1 MSLSR
6 IISAVI
12 AAVYIIAAFAMGG
25 GELVLM
31 TIGSLILPMGCI
43 WYGEQLGNYIGLL
56 PIPAITQTTPGCLV
70 TAVGWV
76 FLTIPIFLL
85 LIFRS

>member
-12 AAVYIIAAFAMGG
+12 AAAYVIAAFAIGD

-31 TIGSLILPMGCI
+31 TVGSLILPMGCI
-43 WYGEQLGNYIGLL
+43 WYGEELGNYIGLL
-56 PIPAITQTTPGCLV
+56 PIPAITQRTPGCLV

-76 FLTIPIFLL
+76 FLTIPIILL
-85 LIFRS
+85 LVFRS

>member
-12 AAVYIIAAFAMGG
+12 AAAYIIAAFAMGD

-43 WYGEQLGNYIGLL
+43 WYGEELGNYIGLL
-56 PIPAITQTTPGCLV
+56 SIPAITQRTPGCLV
-70 TAVGWV
+70 TVVGWV
-76 FLTIPIFLL
+76 FLTIPMFLL
-85 LIFRS
+85 LYFLS